1 MSQSERHS
9 NSTSAA
15 PLNGALQ
22 APAEPAVN
30 LRILTVA
37 AALSAICALNSS
49 ILGWGV
55 IQSWAFT
62 LAALSLFLLRV
73 LLGRQSEL
81 SDQPKSLL
89 SQGAM
94 ILPALSVLL
103 VLSVSRELTGL
114 HFVLCTLA
122 LLCAFLRSRDIV
134 HVAFGV
140 LLLYFFVHFADEM
153 ASYWNALALGVFLA
167 ASLRFGYDMASQR
180 TPPQSGE
187 LERLSENVEQLH
199 AYFHTHFEKAVRE
212 SGGCVLTLSPSGK
225 VIGISGEFDEVV
237 GCEGAQ
243 FQNCDLESVVSP
255 DDVGSLRNAVAA
267 ANRKESLLIE
277 VSFVAENST
286 SPRMELTLIPI
297 VTRDEV
303 NEITVI
309 VRDPS
314 RESHL
319 QDKLEDSR
327 RRFDMAAR
335 GTNDGIWEWDLRRNT
350 LYYSPRWKSMLGYDE
365 EEIENSLDEWL
376 DRVHPEDRR
385 PLQISL
391 TSLVQGPDER
401 LAAEYRIKHRNGNYL
416 WARCSG
422 LAERDET
429 MAIRII
435 GSQTDITS
443 FKVTEERLMHDA
455 FHDPLTGLA
464 NRTHV
469 QERLARALERTK
481 RNKDFHFALFF
492 LDLDKLKRVND
503 TFGHDT
509 GDRLLA
515 ETGRRLQSCVGP
527 ADLVARVGGD
537 EFTILCE
544 RVRSG
549 EDASSIA
556 ERIGS
561 RLQESFRFPDQ
572 LIDVSLSIGIALSE
586 SGYERSQDMLRDA
599 DSAMYRAKLGGPG
612 GYKIFD
618 AEMKARSL
626 EQRSLEGDLYLA
638 LERGEFTLYY
648 QPVVKIETSEI
659 VGFEALLRWRHPKKG
674 LLRPREFAPL
684 ARECGLAAD
693 LDWWALEEACQQI
706 RVWNRLIPGQERL
719 WVSVNVEPGMI
730 GQPNLVDGLSET
742 LTKTGLDPVCLKL
755 ELPETQPDDAEQS
768 RKLHEIKR
776 LGVAM
781 QLDDFGT
788 GNFSLNHLQ
797 QLPIESIKI
806 NRSLIRRLDDE
817 NTVNLVEAMIRLS
830 NSLGVSVIAEGIDSA
845 SNAAILRNF
854 KCHYGQ
860 GNLYSPAASKS
871 TTERLLVNLYGY
883 RTQATQQDLI
893 AVS

>member
-1 MSQSERHS
+1 MRQSEMHP
-9 NSTSAA
+9 NSTSGAPWNEAVKAA
-15 PLNGALQ
+15 
-22 APAEPAVN
+22 AEPGVN

-55 IQSWAFT
+55 LQSWAFT
-62 LAALSLFLLRV
+62 LASLALFLLRV
-73 LLGRQSEL
+73 LLGRQTEQSEH
-81 SDQPKSLL
+81 SRSLL

-114 HFVLCTLA
+114 HFFLATLA
-122 LLCAFLRSRDIV
+122 LLCSFLRSRDIV
-134 HVAFGV
+134 HIAFGV
-140 LLLYFFVHFADEM
+140 LLLYFFVAFADELT
-153 ASYWNALALGVFLA
+153 SYWNALALGVFLA
-167 ASLRFGYDMASQR
+167 ASLRFGYDLASQK
-180 TPPQSGE
+180 TPSQSAA
-187 LERLSENVEQLH
+187 LERLSEDVEQLH

-212 SGGCVLTLSPSGK
+212 SGGCVLTLSASGK
-225 VIGISGEFDEVV
+225 VIGISGEFDELV

-243 FQNCDLESVVSP
+243 FQNRDLESIVSP
-255 DDVGSLRNAVAA
+255 ADVGPLRNALAA
-267 ANRKESLLIE
+267 ANKKESPLTE
-277 VSFVAENST
+277 VSFVAEGSA

-297 VTRDEV
+297 VTGDEV
-303 NEITVI
+303 HEITVI

-319 QDKLEDSR
+319 QDKLKDSR

-350 LYYSPRWKSMLGYDE
+350 FYYSPRWKSMLGYDE
-365 EEIENSLDEWL
+365 EEIKDSLDEWL
-376 DRVHPEDRR
+376 DRVHPEDRGT
-385 PLQISL
+385 LQIAL
-391 TSLVQGPDER
+391 TSLVQGPNER
-401 LAAEYRIKHRNGNYL
+401 LSAEYRIRHRNGNYL
-416 WARCSG
+416 WVRCSG
-422 LAERDET
+422 LAERDENKSV
-429 MAIRII
+429 RII

-443 FKVTEERLMHDA
+443 FKATEERLMHDA

-464 NRTHV
+464 NRAHF

-481 RNKDFHFALFF
+481 RNKDFHFALLF
-492 LDLDKLKRVND
+492 LDLDKLKMVND

-544 RVRSG
+544 RVRNG
-549 EDASSIA
+549 DDASSIA

-561 RLQESFRFPDQ
+561 RIKESFRFPDQ
-572 LIDVSLSIGIALSE
+572 QIDVSISIGVALSE

-599 DSAMYRAKLGGPG
+599 DSAMYESKLEGVG

-618 AEMKARSL
+618 DEMKARSL
-626 EQRSLEGDLYLA
+626 EQRGLESDLYLA

-648 QPVVKIETSEI
+648 QPIVKIETSEI
-659 VGFEALLRWRHPKKG
+659 VGFEALLRWRHPEKG
-674 LLRPREFAPL
+674 LLSPNEFLPVAG
-684 ARECGLAAD
+684 ECGLAAD
-693 LDWWALEEACQQI
+693 LDWWTLEEACQQI

-719 WVSVNVEPGMI
+719 WVSVNVGTGML
-730 GQPNLVDGLSET
+730 GQPNLVSRLSET
-742 LTKTGLDPVCLKL
+742 LTKTGCDPACLKL
-755 ELPETQPDDAEQS
+755 ELPETRPDDTKGHRRFRGIEQ
-768 RKLHEIKR
+768 
-776 LGVAM
+776 LGIAM

-788 GNFSLNHLQ
+788 GYFSLNHLH

-830 NSLGVSVIAEGIDSA
+830 NSLSVSVIAEGIDSA

-854 KCHYGQ
+854 KCRYGQ
-860 GNLYSPAASKS
+860 GNLYSPAVSKS
-871 TTERLLVNLYGY
+871 KTERLLVNLYGY

-893 AVS
+893 AVG